1 VHNYFLPSIEG
12 AERNKRK
19 EERKLKAAGKV
30 EGKTVIEAC
39 PICGSKM
46 EMGYIA
52 SRMIAW
58 SDKKISN
65 WSFKGLWSG
74 KIVVSTGYPYLIAN
88 VQASRCKK
96 CKLIIFKYE
105 EANDSAKENSP

>member
-1 VHNYFLPSIEG
+1 LRG
-12 AERNKRK
+12 GKGNKRK
-19 EERKLKAAGKV
+19 EERKLKVAGKV

-46 EMGYIA
+46 ERGYIA

-74 KIVVSTGYPYLIAN
+74 EIVVSKGYPLPIAN
-88 VQASRCKK
+88 VEAARCRK

-105 EANDSAKENSP
+105 ETNDSAKENLP

>member
-1 VHNYFLPSIEG
+1 MM
-12 AERNKRK
+12 
-19 EERKLKAAGKV
+19 KAAEKV
-30 EGKTVIEAC
+30 EEKAVIEVC
-39 PICGSKM
+39 PICGSEM
-46 EMGYIA
+46 EKGYIS

-58 SDKKISN
+58 SNKQISN

-96 CKLIIFKYE
+96 CKLIIFTYE